1 MMENIIIRIICNA
14 CGTELEQKHA
24 NIDPLTG
31 VTTIKVGE
39 CKPCMDEA
47 FEDGIDGAYQLDDED

>member
-1 MMENIIIRIICNA
+1 MQITIRCFFCN
-14 CGTELEQKHA
+14 TVLEQKHVD
-24 NIDPLTG
+24 IDSLTG

>member
-1 MMENIIIRIICNA
+1 MPDITIRCFFCN
-14 CGTELEQKHA
+14 TVLEQKHID
-24 NIDPLTG
+24 IDPLTG

-47 FEDGIDGAYQLDDED
+47 WENGADADHDDEDDA